1 MTAAGADHGG
11 ASPDLDLTP
20 MTKIEV
26 VVDGADEHAVRDV
39 FLGAGA
45 SGYTAVT
52 GVSGFGH
59 HGEHQGRLLFNDR
72 SSLSMLITVVPDD
85 RVAAVV
91 AGVRRILED
100 RRGVFFV
107 TPTAVSRPDYFGAE
121 GSVRP

>member
-1 MTAAGADHGG
+1 MSDPRTDRTDVVAELG
-11 ASPDLDLTP
+11 LTP

-45 SGYTAVT
+45 SGYTALT

-91 AGVRRILED
+91 AGIRRLLDE
-100 RRGVFFV
+100 RRGVLFV
-107 TPTAVSRPDYFGAE
+107 TPTAVSRPDYFGA
-121 GSVRP
+121 GDQA